1 MSQLFASQPI
11 YDRHNIIYAH
21 ELLYRNDSGFTA
33 FDVGEDMAT
42 TELIYNLCTGIAE
55 HVEHFKQPVCINVS
69 AEFLLSKAFLP
80 INPEFVIIELVE
92 RIVPS
97 PEIIRAVR
105 AWVDAGFRFALDDF
119 EFLSAWRPL
128 LEMATI
134 VKVDI
139 EQITLAETSKRYRQ
153 LTHLDILWL
162 AERIEDEH
170 SYHAFRNLGFD
181 LFQGFYLAKPKIIE
195 GTKLPSGAIEYS
207 RIIDKLFQHEPDVEE
222 LAAALKADPTLL
234 MNLLRIANSPYYGSR
249 RKIESVKEV
258 IMLIGIE
265 PLRKWV
271 LLITA
276 LQHCEAEQ
284 ARIVLTRAFMCSDLA
299 HENLHSEY
307 ANKAFLAGLLAGS
320 DVLLGVNKAA
330 FVSQLNVA
338 DEILQAVVNYQG
350 KLGELLQRIERF
362 EYDLAMKKATPQDF
376 SALSSFKKSSFQVQ
390 LMFNSMQPE

>member
-11 YDRHNIIYAH
+11 YNRQNQVFAH
-21 ELLYRNDSGFTA
+21 ELLYRNDNGFSA
-33 FDVGEDMAT
+33 IDVGEDIAT

-55 HVEHFKQPVCINVS
+55 HVEHFNQPVCINVS
-69 AEFLLSKAFLP
+69 ADFLLSKAFLP

-97 PEIIRAVR
+97 PEVIRAVR

-139 EQITLAETSKRYRQ
+139 EQITLAETAKRYRQ
-153 LTHLDILWL
+153 LKHLDILWL
-162 AERIEDEH
+162 AERIEDEY
-170 SYHAFRNLGFD
+170 SYQAFKNLGFD

-195 GTKLPSGAIEYS
+195 GTKLPSGAVEYS
-207 RIIDKLFQHEPDVEE
+207 RIMDKLFQREPDVGE

-234 MNLLRIANSPYYGSR
+234 MNLLRIANSPYYGSQ
-249 RKIESVKEV
+249 RKIETVKEV

-271 LLITA
+271 LLITS
-276 LQHCEAEQ
+276 LQYAEEEQ

-299 HENLHSEY
+299 HENLHSKY
-307 ANKAFLAGLLAGS
+307 ADKAFLTGLLAGS
-320 DVLLGVNKAA
+320 DVLLGVNKEA
-330 FVSQLNVA
+330 FVSQLNVS
-338 DEILQAVVNYQG
+338 DEILQAVIHYEGQ
-350 KLGELLQRIERF
+350 LGELLNRIERF
-362 EYDLAMKKATPQDF
+362 EYGLAMKKASPPDLG
-376 SALSSFKKSSFQVQ
+376 ALNSFKRSSYQVQ
-390 LMFNSMQPE
+390 SMFNSMRAK